1 MRRALFA
8 ITGLAASTTALVVL
22 KGSPGATQV
31 AQNLP
36 TAQPVNPAGPG
47 VDPSADPEAPGTDP
61 AGAGPKPSVTAGAST
76 SPKPSKTTA
85 RPSGTKTTAKA
96 PSAPKTTTKA
106 PQSTTR
112 RVTGPP
118 VDTANGYGYVQVQ
131 IVVSG
136 SKIIEA
142 TTLALPS
149 GGESDIHSGDV
160 RDTYNGTGAPNT
172 PSEVVRKQSAN
183 LNTVSGATA
192 TSNAYKSS
200 LRAAIEQAF

>member
-1 MRRALFA
+1 MRRALLA
-8 ITGLAASTTALVVL
+8 ITGLAASTTALVVF
-22 KGSPGATQV
+22 KGSPGTTQV

-47 VDPSADPEAPGTDP
+47 ADPSLAPDAPGVDPANAAVTPSAAPD
-61 AGAGPKPSVTAGAST
+61 AST
-76 SPKPSKTTA
+76 SPKPTKSTA
-85 RPSGTKTTAKA
+85 RPSGTRTTTKA
-96 PSAPKTTTKA
+96 PSAPKTTKA

-118 VDTANGYGYVQVQ
+118 VDTAGRYGAVQVQ

-136 SKIIEA
+136 TRIVDAVALS
-142 TTLALPS
+142 LPS

-160 RDTYNGTGAPNT
+160 RSSYDGSGG
-172 PSEVVRKQSAN
+172 EVVQKQNAN

-192 TSNAYKSS
+192 TSNAYKQS

>member
-1 MRRALFA
+1 MRRALLA

-22 KGSPGATQV
+22 KGSPGTTQV

-36 TAQPVNPAGPG
+36 TAQPVNPSGPG
-47 VDPSADPEAPGTDP
+47 VDPSVAPAADPS
-61 AGAGPKPSVTAGAST
+61 GAAPKPSETADASV
-76 SPKPSKTTA
+76 SPKPGKTTT

-96 PSAPKTTTKA
+96 PTAPKTTKP

-112 RVTGPP
+112 RITGPE
-118 VDTANGYGYVQVQ
+118 VDTAEDYGYVQVQ

-136 SKIIEA
+136 NKIVDA
-142 TTLALPS
+142 TTLSLPS

-160 RDTYNGTGAPNT
+160 RSAYNGSGG
-172 PSEVVRKQSAN
+172 EVVKKQSAN

-192 TSNAYKSS
+192 TSNAYKTS

>member
-1 MRRALFA
+1 MRRALLA
-8 ITGLAASTTALVVL
+8 ITGLAASTTALVVF
-22 KGSPGATQV
+22 KGSPGATPV

-36 TAQPVNPAGPG
+36 TAQPVNPSGPG
-47 VDPSADPEAPGTDP
+47 VEESLVPEAPDP
-61 AGAGPKPSVTAGAST
+61 SGATPKPSETADAPV
-76 SPKPSKTTA
+76 SPKPGKTTA

-96 PSAPKTTTKA
+96 PTAPKTTKA
-106 PQSTTR
+106 PQQPTTR

-118 VDTANGYGYVQVQ
+118 VDTASGYGTVTVQ

-136 SKIIEA
+136 NKIIDA
-142 TTLALPS
+142 TALELPS

-160 RDTYNGTGAPNT
+160 RSKYNGTGG
-172 PSEVVRKQSAN
+172 EVVQKQSAN

-200 LRAAIEQAF
+200 LRSAIEQAF

>member
-1 MRRALFA
+1 MRRALLA

-22 KGSPGATQV
+22 KGSPGTTQV

-36 TAQPVNPAGPG
+36 TAQPVNPSGPG
-47 VDPSADPEAPGTDP
+47 VEESVAPAADPS
-61 AGAGPKPSVTAGAST
+61 GAAPKPSETADASV
-76 SPKPSKTTA
+76 SPKPGKTTA
-85 RPSGTKTTAKA
+85 KPSGTKTTAKA
-96 PSAPKTTTKA
+96 PTAPKTTKA

-112 RVTGPP
+112 RVTGPT
-118 VDTANGYGYVQVQ
+118 VDTADDYGYVQVQ

-136 SKIIEA
+136 NKIVDA
-142 TTLALPS
+142 VTLSLPS

-160 RDTYNGTGAPNT
+160 RNAYNGTGG
-172 PSEVVRKQSAN
+172 EVVKKQSAN

-192 TSNAYKSS
+192 TSNAYKTS

>member
-1 MRRALFA
+1 MRRAFLA

-22 KGSPGATQV
+22 KGSPEATQV

-36 TAQPVNPAGPG
+36 SGQPVNPAGPG
-47 VDPSADPEAPGTDP
+47 ADPSAEPAADPVAAASTPSAAPG
-61 AGAGPKPSVTAGAST
+61 APS
-76 SPKPSKTTA
+76 SPTPTKTTTA
-85 RPSGTKTTAKA
+85 RPSGTKTTTKA
-96 PSAPKTTTKA
+96 PSAPRTTTKA

-112 RVTGPP
+112 RVTGAGF
-118 VDTANGYGYVQVQ
+118 DAKDGSETYGYVQVQ

-136 SKIIEA
+136 NRIVDAVALS
-142 TTLALPS
+142 LPS

-160 RDTYNGTGAPNT
+160 RSSYDGSGG
-172 PSEVVRKQSAN
+172 EVVRKQNAN

-192 TSNAYKSS
+192 TSNAYKQS

>member
-22 KGSPGATQV
+22 KGSPGTTQV

-36 TAQPVNPAGPG
+36 TAQPVNPTPQN
-47 VDPSADPEAPGTDP
+47 VDPSADPAVDP
-61 AGAGPKPSVTAGAST
+61 TGAAPKPSVAAGPPSS
-76 SPKPSKTTA
+76 SPKPTRTTA

-96 PSAPKTTTKA
+96 PSAPRTTTKA

-112 RVTGPP
+112 RVTGSE
-118 VDTANGYGYVQVQ
+118 VKNEYGYVQVQ

-136 SKIIEA
+136 NKIVDVV
-142 TTLALPS
+142 TLQLPS

-160 RDTYNGTGAPNT
+160 RTMYNGSGG
-172 PSEVVRKQSAN
+172 EVVQKQSAN
-183 LNTVSGATA
+183 LNTVSGATE
-192 TSNAYKSS
+192 TSNSYKQS